1 MTPQRFDISEAYKW
15 WDVLRDGNQLTEIR
29 LISNDGKTASGIFDN
44 IDEIVKA
51 IVPYTNDWNIYYTI
65 NRLPDDVKGL
75 PQYNKIIVRP
85 KQTCND
91 NMMIAR
97 DYVCIDLDSRRL
109 SGTNATDEQVEFTKK
124 KANEVY
130 QYLVNVGFN
139 PPTVV
144 FSSSGVHLYLK
155 CAMQN
160 NEKNTKLVKRFLQAL
175 SMMFTDEHT
184 DVDEKVFNCA
194 RIMRLPSTYSCKGN
208 TMDASRPQRLC
219 KFVKINENKIN
230 DVAYFEKVAA
240 LYPEEEARPSSQNN
254 YSLESFDLDAFIEKH
269 NIPVTKKVEVAD
281 GTRYYLEHCLFND
294 QHKGHDAILFKHK
307 NGAVAYFC
315 YHNSCSGNDWRKVRE
330 MYEPDAYTRKSTY
343 QPHRSFRPIRQ
354 EIVPKELQE
363 TEESKGNVWQ
373 CLSEIEDEDRSKIIS
388 IPSGITQYDKEC
400 CGFDKPSLSVWSGNN
415 GCVDCDTE
423 YFNGKRWVKIS
434 DYKDG
439 DMVLQYNADGTA
451 SLVKPLKY
459 HKYRCDSLTL
469 MTNATNS
476 INQCLSDE
484 HNVIYITSKGNLH
497 KQNFSQFKSA
507 GGRQCWI
514 IPYFRYSGSGI
525 DWTDNEIK
533 LALAV
538 SAEGHLFEHRL
549 NKKRRVRVN
558 LKHKYKKDELEYLL
572 NACGIEYEKKKY
584 CPRDLAFDTYL
595 FYWDKAFKLFPLD
608 WYNMSEAQ
616 LELVKSNITIWDGRV
631 SEGRGGT
638 YSTTKKHNADF
649 VQFCATSLGYRCSIS
664 EDNREDRKNTLYSLH
679 FSKNKSMIR
688 CYKGGFKFSYY
699 KTLDGYKYCFSV
711 PSGMLVLRRNNAINI
726 TGNSAKSTLLNQIAL
741 NAVNQGFK
749 VAIYSG
755 ELRGKK
761 MKRWLLYQAAGKQY
775 NKKSIY
781 NEYDYFTPTP
791 VKDKIVSWLDGKLY
805 NYNTRYSHNIEQVCL
820 EVEKLVKEQQIDMLI
835 MDNLSCLDIQE
846 LDGAINEQQKAAIK
860 MLLRLTDNLELATH
874 LVVHPKKAETY
885 LRKNDVSGAKT
896 LTDLADCV
904 FFVHRWNQ
912 DTQKAA
918 KEFMIDSVY
927 YDLCDSGATNL
938 VEVIKHREFGEA
950 EGHIYKLYFEPESRR
965 LKNSIAEHIHYGWE
979 DNPTQIDFDYSSND
993 AINAFESHQ
1002 DVDNEQLDSFE
1013 DLLKS
1018 PF

>member
-1 MTPQRFDISEAYKW
+1 MTPQRFDIAEVYKW

-29 LISNDGKTASGIFDN
+29 LIANDGKTASGIFDN

-51 IVPYTNDWNIYYTI
+51 IAPYTNDWNIYYTI
-65 NRLPDDVKGL
+65 NRLPDDVRGL

-91 NMMIAR
+91 NMMVAR

-144 FSSSGVHLYLK
+144 FSSNGVHLYLR
-155 CAMQN
+155 CAMLN

-219 KFVKINENKIN
+219 KFVKINENKVN

-254 YSLESFDLDAFIEKH
+254 YSMESFDLDAFIEKH
-269 NIPVTKKVEVAD
+269 NIPVTKKVDVAD

-294 QHKGHDAILFKHK
+294 QHKGKDAILFKHK

-330 MYEPDAYTRKSTY
+330 MYEPDCYTRKSTI

-373 CLSEIEDEDRSKIIS
+373 CLSEIEDEDRSKIVS

-415 GCVDCDTE
+415 G
-423 YFNGKRWVKIS
+423 
-434 DYKDG
+434 
-439 DMVLQYNADGTA
+439 
-451 SLVKPLKY
+451 
-459 HKYRCDSLTL
+459 
-469 MTNATNS
+469 
-476 INQCLSDE
+476 
-484 HNVIYITSKGNLH
+484 
-497 KQNFSQFKSA
+497 
-507 GGRQCWI
+507 
-514 IPYFRYSGSGI
+514 
-525 DWTDNEIK
+525 
-533 LALAV
+533 
-538 SAEGHLFEHRL
+538 
-549 NKKRRVRVN
+549 
-558 LKHKYKKDELEYLL
+558 
-572 NACGIEYEKKKY
+572 
-584 CPRDLAFDTYL
+584 
-595 FYWDKAFKLFPLD
+595 
-608 WYNMSEAQ
+608 
-616 LELVKSNITIWDGRV
+616 
-631 SEGRGGT
+631 
-638 YSTTKKHNADF
+638 
-649 VQFCATSLGYRCSIS
+649 
-664 EDNREDRKNTLYSLH
+664 
-679 FSKNKSMIR
+679 
-688 CYKGGFKFSYY
+688 
-699 KTLDGYKYCFSV
+699 
-711 PSGMLVLRRNNAINI
+711 
-726 TGNSAKSTLLNQIAL
+726 SAKSTLLNQIAL

-775 NKKSIY
+775 NKKSTY
-781 NEYDYFTPTP
+781 NEYDYYTPTL
-791 VKDKIVSWLDGKLY
+791 VKDKIVSWLDGKLF
-805 NYNTRYSHNIEQVCL
+805 NYNTRYSHDIEQVCL

-860 MLLRLTDNLELATH
+860 MLLRLTEKLELATH

-918 KEFMIDSVY
+918 KEFMADSVY
-927 YDLCDSGATNL
+927 YDLCDSGTTNV
-938 VEVIKHREFGEA
+938 VEVIKQREFGEA

-965 LKNSIAEHIHYGWE
+965 LKNSIAEHIHYNWE
-979 DNPTQIDFDYSSND
+979 DPTTETPLPTTEDEFAVND
-993 AINAFESHQ
+993 FES
-1002 DVDNEQLDSFE
+1002 
-1013 DLLKS
+1013 S
-1018 PF
+1018 PFGDDYGDMPW

>member
-1 MTPQRFDISEAYKW
+1 MTPQRFDIAEAYKW

-29 LISNDGKTASGIFDN
+29 LLANDGRTASGIFDN

-51 IVPYTNDWNIYYTI
+51 IAPYTNDWNIYYTI
-65 NRLPDDVKGL
+65 NRLLDDVRGL

-91 NMMIAR
+91 NMMVAR

-124 KANEVY
+124 KANAVY

-144 FSSSGVHLYLK
+144 FSSNGVHLYIR
-155 CAMQN
+155 CAMLN

-219 KFVKINENKIN
+219 KFVKINENKVN
-230 DVAYFEKVAA
+230 DIAYFEKIAA
-240 LYPEEEARPSSQNN
+240 LYPQEEARPSSQNN
-254 YSLESFDLDAFIEKH
+254 YSMESFDLDAFIEKH
-269 NIPVTKKVEVAD
+269 NIPVTKKLEVAD

-294 QHKGHDAILFKHK
+294 QHKGHDAILFKHR

-330 MYEPDAYTRKSTY
+330 MYEPDCYTRKSTY

-354 EIVPKELQE
+354 EIAPKELQE
-363 TEESKGNVWQ
+363 KEESKGNVWQ
-373 CLSEIEDEDRSKIIS
+373 CLSEIEDEDRSKIVS
-388 IPSGITQYDKEC
+388 IPSGIIQYDKEC
-400 CGFDKPSLSVWSGNN
+400 CGFDKPSLCVWSGNN
-415 GCVDCDTE
+415 G
-423 YFNGKRWVKIS
+423 
-434 DYKDG
+434 
-439 DMVLQYNADGTA
+439 
-451 SLVKPLKY
+451 
-459 HKYRCDSLTL
+459 
-469 MTNATNS
+469 
-476 INQCLSDE
+476 
-484 HNVIYITSKGNLH
+484 
-497 KQNFSQFKSA
+497 
-507 GGRQCWI
+507 
-514 IPYFRYSGSGI
+514 
-525 DWTDNEIK
+525 
-533 LALAV
+533 
-538 SAEGHLFEHRL
+538 
-549 NKKRRVRVN
+549 
-558 LKHKYKKDELEYLL
+558 
-572 NACGIEYEKKKY
+572 
-584 CPRDLAFDTYL
+584 
-595 FYWDKAFKLFPLD
+595 
-608 WYNMSEAQ
+608 
-616 LELVKSNITIWDGRV
+616 
-631 SEGRGGT
+631 
-638 YSTTKKHNADF
+638 
-649 VQFCATSLGYRCSIS
+649 
-664 EDNREDRKNTLYSLH
+664 
-679 FSKNKSMIR
+679 
-688 CYKGGFKFSYY
+688 
-699 KTLDGYKYCFSV
+699 
-711 PSGMLVLRRNNAINI
+711 
-726 TGNSAKSTLLNQIAL
+726 SAKSTLLNQIAL

-820 EVEKLVKEQQIDMLI
+820 EVEKLVKEHQIDMLI
-835 MDNLSCLDIQE
+835 MDNISCLDLDE
-846 LDGAINEQQKAAIK
+846 LDGSINEQQKAAIK
-860 MLLRLTDNLELATH
+860 MLLRMTERMELATH
-874 LVVHPKKAETY
+874 VVIHPKKSELY
-885 LRKNDVSGAKT
+885 LRKNDVCGVKT

-918 KEFMIDSVY
+918 KEFLTPRLFQE
-927 YDLCDSGATNL
+927 LCSSETTNI

-965 LKNSIAEHIHYGWE
+965 LKNSIAEHIVYGWE
-979 DNPTQIDFDYSSND
+979 NEDEQNESTQIQQEFEMEQKSEMPFNPLYGD
-993 AINAFESHQ
+993 A
-1002 DVDNEQLDSFE
+1002 
-1013 DLLKS
+1013 

>member
-1 MTPQRFDISEAYKW
+1 MDTYGNTRMNRFDIAEAYKW

-29 LISNDGKTASGIFDN
+29 LLANDGRTASGIFDN

-65 NRLPDDVKGL
+65 NRLPDDVRGL

-144 FSSSGVHLYLK
+144 FSSSGVHLYLR

-219 KFVKINENKIN
+219 KFVKISDNKVN

-254 YSLESFDLDAFIEKH
+254 YSMESFDLDAFIEKH
-269 NIPVTKKVEVAD
+269 HIPVTKKVEVAD

-294 QHKGHDAILFKHK
+294 QHKGHDAILFKHR

-315 YHNSCSGNDWRKVRE
+315 FHNSCSGNDWRKVRE

-354 EIVPKELQE
+354 EIAPKELQE
-363 TEESKGNVWQ
+363 KEESKGNVWQ
-373 CLSEIEDEDRSKIIS
+373 CLSEIEDEDRSKIVS

-415 GCVDCDTE
+415 G
-423 YFNGKRWVKIS
+423 
-434 DYKDG
+434 
-439 DMVLQYNADGTA
+439 
-451 SLVKPLKY
+451 
-459 HKYRCDSLTL
+459 
-469 MTNATNS
+469 
-476 INQCLSDE
+476 
-484 HNVIYITSKGNLH
+484 
-497 KQNFSQFKSA
+497 
-507 GGRQCWI
+507 
-514 IPYFRYSGSGI
+514 
-525 DWTDNEIK
+525 
-533 LALAV
+533 
-538 SAEGHLFEHRL
+538 
-549 NKKRRVRVN
+549 
-558 LKHKYKKDELEYLL
+558 
-572 NACGIEYEKKKY
+572 
-584 CPRDLAFDTYL
+584 
-595 FYWDKAFKLFPLD
+595 
-608 WYNMSEAQ
+608 
-616 LELVKSNITIWDGRV
+616 
-631 SEGRGGT
+631 
-638 YSTTKKHNADF
+638 
-649 VQFCATSLGYRCSIS
+649 
-664 EDNREDRKNTLYSLH
+664 
-679 FSKNKSMIR
+679 
-688 CYKGGFKFSYY
+688 
-699 KTLDGYKYCFSV
+699 
-711 PSGMLVLRRNNAINI
+711 
-726 TGNSAKSTLLNQIAL
+726 SAKSTLLNQIAL

-775 NKKSIY
+775 NKKSAY

-791 VKDKIVSWLDGKLY
+791 VKDKIVSWLEGKLY
-805 NYNTRYSHNIEQVCL
+805 NYNTRYSHDIEQVCL
-820 EVEKLVKEQQIDMLI
+820 EVEKLVKEHQIDMLI

-874 LVVHPKKAETY
+874 VVVHPKKCETY

-979 DNPTQIDFDYSSND
+979 EQPVQSDISYDSMSEIEDMPDFEEYGGN
-993 AINAFESHQ
+993 F
-1002 DVDNEQLDSFE
+1002 
-1013 DLLKS
+1013 
-1018 PF
+1018 

>member
-1 MTPQRFDISEAYKW
+1 MIPQRFDIAEAYKW

-29 LISNDGKTASGIFDN
+29 LISNDGKTASGIFDS

-65 NRLPDDVKGL
+65 NRLPDDVRGL

-139 PPTVV
+139 PATVV

-219 KFVKINENKIN
+219 KFVKISDNKVN
-230 DVAYFEKVAA
+230 DIAYFEKVAA

-254 YSLESFDLDAFIEKH
+254 YSMESFDLDAFIEKH

-343 QPHRSFRPIRQ
+343 QPHRSFRPIKQ
-354 EIVPKELQE
+354 EIIPKELQE

-373 CLSEIEDEDRSKIIS
+373 CLSEIEDEDRSKIVS

-415 GCVDCDTE
+415 G
-423 YFNGKRWVKIS
+423 
-434 DYKDG
+434 
-439 DMVLQYNADGTA
+439 
-451 SLVKPLKY
+451 
-459 HKYRCDSLTL
+459 
-469 MTNATNS
+469 
-476 INQCLSDE
+476 
-484 HNVIYITSKGNLH
+484 
-497 KQNFSQFKSA
+497 
-507 GGRQCWI
+507 
-514 IPYFRYSGSGI
+514 
-525 DWTDNEIK
+525 
-533 LALAV
+533 
-538 SAEGHLFEHRL
+538 
-549 NKKRRVRVN
+549 
-558 LKHKYKKDELEYLL
+558 
-572 NACGIEYEKKKY
+572 
-584 CPRDLAFDTYL
+584 
-595 FYWDKAFKLFPLD
+595 
-608 WYNMSEAQ
+608 
-616 LELVKSNITIWDGRV
+616 
-631 SEGRGGT
+631 
-638 YSTTKKHNADF
+638 
-649 VQFCATSLGYRCSIS
+649 
-664 EDNREDRKNTLYSLH
+664 
-679 FSKNKSMIR
+679 
-688 CYKGGFKFSYY
+688 
-699 KTLDGYKYCFSV
+699 
-711 PSGMLVLRRNNAINI
+711 
-726 TGNSAKSTLLNQIAL
+726 SAKSTLLNQIAL

-781 NEYDYFTPTP
+781 NEYDYFTPIP

-993 AINAFESHQ
+993 AINAFESQQ
-1002 DVDNEQLDSFE
+1002 DIDNEQLDSFE

>member
-1 MTPQRFDISEAYKW
+1 MNRFDIAEAYKW

-29 LISNDGKTASGIFDN
+29 LIANDGKTASGIFDS

-51 IVPYTNDWNIYYTI
+51 IAPYTNDWNIYYTI
-65 NRLPDDVKGL
+65 NRLPDDVRGL

-91 NMMIAR
+91 NMMVAR

-144 FSSSGVHLYLK
+144 FSSNGVHLYLR
-155 CAMQN
+155 CAMLN

-219 KFVKINENKIN
+219 KFVKINENKVN

-254 YSLESFDLDAFIEKH
+254 YSMESFDLDAFIEKH
-269 NIPVTKKVEVAD
+269 NIPVTKKVDVAD

-294 QHKGHDAILFKHK
+294 QHKGRDAILFKHR

-330 MYEPDAYTRKSTY
+330 MYEPDCYTRKSTY

-373 CLSEIEDEDRSKIIS
+373 CLSEIEDEDRSKIVS

-415 GCVDCDTE
+415 G
-423 YFNGKRWVKIS
+423 
-434 DYKDG
+434 
-439 DMVLQYNADGTA
+439 
-451 SLVKPLKY
+451 
-459 HKYRCDSLTL
+459 
-469 MTNATNS
+469 
-476 INQCLSDE
+476 
-484 HNVIYITSKGNLH
+484 
-497 KQNFSQFKSA
+497 
-507 GGRQCWI
+507 
-514 IPYFRYSGSGI
+514 
-525 DWTDNEIK
+525 
-533 LALAV
+533 
-538 SAEGHLFEHRL
+538 
-549 NKKRRVRVN
+549 
-558 LKHKYKKDELEYLL
+558 
-572 NACGIEYEKKKY
+572 
-584 CPRDLAFDTYL
+584 
-595 FYWDKAFKLFPLD
+595 
-608 WYNMSEAQ
+608 
-616 LELVKSNITIWDGRV
+616 
-631 SEGRGGT
+631 
-638 YSTTKKHNADF
+638 
-649 VQFCATSLGYRCSIS
+649 
-664 EDNREDRKNTLYSLH
+664 
-679 FSKNKSMIR
+679 
-688 CYKGGFKFSYY
+688 
-699 KTLDGYKYCFSV
+699 
-711 PSGMLVLRRNNAINI
+711 
-726 TGNSAKSTLLNQIAL
+726 SAKSTLLNQIAL

-775 NKKSIY
+775 NKKSTY
-781 NEYDYFTPTP
+781 NEYDYFTPTL
-791 VKDKIVSWLDGKLY
+791 VKDKIVSWLDGKLF
-805 NYNTRYSHNIEQVCL
+805 NYNTRYSHDIEQVCL

-860 MLLRLTDNLELATH
+860 MLLRLTEKLELATH

-918 KEFMIDSVY
+918 KEFMTDSVY
-927 YDLCDSGATNL
+927 YDLCDSGTTNV
-938 VEVIKHREFGEA
+938 VEVIKQREFGEA

-979 DNPTQIDFDYSSND
+979 EPAEETPMVLHEDEFANNDFEKENPFGDDD
-993 AINAFESHQ
+993 
-1002 DVDNEQLDSFE
+1002 
-1013 DLLKS
+1013 DL
-1018 PF
+1018 PW

>member
-1 MTPQRFDISEAYKW
+1 MTTQRFDIAEAYKW

-29 LISNDGKTASGIFDN
+29 LLSNDGRTASGIFDN

-65 NRLPDDVKGL
+65 NRLPDDVRGL

-144 FSSSGVHLYLK
+144 FSSSGVHLYLR

-184 DVDEKVFNCA
+184 EVDEKVFNCA

-219 KFVKINENKIN
+219 KFVKISDNKVN
-230 DVAYFEKVAA
+230 DIAYFEKVAA

-254 YSLESFDLDAFIEKH
+254 YSMESFDLDAFIEKH

-294 QHKGHDAILFKHK
+294 QHKGHDAILFKHR

-315 YHNSCSGNDWRKVRE
+315 FHNSCSGNDWRKVRE

-354 EIVPKELQE
+354 EITPKELQE
-363 TEESKGNVWQ
+363 KEESKGNVWQ
-373 CLSEIEDEDRSKIIS
+373 CLSEIEDEDRSKIVS

-415 GCVDCDTE
+415 G
-423 YFNGKRWVKIS
+423 
-434 DYKDG
+434 
-439 DMVLQYNADGTA
+439 
-451 SLVKPLKY
+451 
-459 HKYRCDSLTL
+459 
-469 MTNATNS
+469 
-476 INQCLSDE
+476 
-484 HNVIYITSKGNLH
+484 
-497 KQNFSQFKSA
+497 
-507 GGRQCWI
+507 
-514 IPYFRYSGSGI
+514 
-525 DWTDNEIK
+525 
-533 LALAV
+533 
-538 SAEGHLFEHRL
+538 
-549 NKKRRVRVN
+549 
-558 LKHKYKKDELEYLL
+558 
-572 NACGIEYEKKKY
+572 
-584 CPRDLAFDTYL
+584 
-595 FYWDKAFKLFPLD
+595 
-608 WYNMSEAQ
+608 
-616 LELVKSNITIWDGRV
+616 
-631 SEGRGGT
+631 
-638 YSTTKKHNADF
+638 
-649 VQFCATSLGYRCSIS
+649 
-664 EDNREDRKNTLYSLH
+664 
-679 FSKNKSMIR
+679 
-688 CYKGGFKFSYY
+688 
-699 KTLDGYKYCFSV
+699 
-711 PSGMLVLRRNNAINI
+711 
-726 TGNSAKSTLLNQIAL
+726 SAKSTLLNQIAL

-775 NKKSIY
+775 NKKSTY

-791 VKDKIVSWLDGKLY
+791 VKDKIVSWLEGKLY

-820 EVEKLVKEQQIDMLI
+820 EVEKLVKEHQIDMLI

-874 LVVHPKKAETY
+874 VVVHPKKCETY

-918 KEFMIDSVY
+918 KEFMTDSVY
-927 YDLCDSGATNL
+927 YDLCNSGTTNV

-979 DNPTQIDFDYSSND
+979 EEPVQTDLNYMSNVRT
-993 AINAFESHQ
+993 E
-1002 DVDNEQLDSFE
+1002 FE
-1013 DLLKS
+1013 DMPDFEEYS
-1018 PF
+1018 GQF

>member
-240 LYPEEEARPSSQNN
+240 LYPEEEVRPSSQNN
-254 YSLESFDLDAFIEKH
+254 YSMESFDLDAFIEKH

-373 CLSEIEDEDRSKIIS
+373 CLSEIEDEDRSKIVS

-415 GCVDCDTE
+415 G
-423 YFNGKRWVKIS
+423 
-434 DYKDG
+434 
-439 DMVLQYNADGTA
+439 
-451 SLVKPLKY
+451 
-459 HKYRCDSLTL
+459 
-469 MTNATNS
+469 
-476 INQCLSDE
+476 
-484 HNVIYITSKGNLH
+484 
-497 KQNFSQFKSA
+497 
-507 GGRQCWI
+507 
-514 IPYFRYSGSGI
+514 
-525 DWTDNEIK
+525 
-533 LALAV
+533 
-538 SAEGHLFEHRL
+538 
-549 NKKRRVRVN
+549 
-558 LKHKYKKDELEYLL
+558 
-572 NACGIEYEKKKY
+572 
-584 CPRDLAFDTYL
+584 
-595 FYWDKAFKLFPLD
+595 
-608 WYNMSEAQ
+608 
-616 LELVKSNITIWDGRV
+616 
-631 SEGRGGT
+631 
-638 YSTTKKHNADF
+638 
-649 VQFCATSLGYRCSIS
+649 
-664 EDNREDRKNTLYSLH
+664 
-679 FSKNKSMIR
+679 
-688 CYKGGFKFSYY
+688 
-699 KTLDGYKYCFSV
+699 
-711 PSGMLVLRRNNAINI
+711 
-726 TGNSAKSTLLNQIAL
+726 SAKSTLLNQIAL

-874 LVVHPKKAETY
+874 LVVHPKKSETY

-993 AINAFESHQ
+993 AINAFESQQ

>member
-1 MTPQRFDISEAYKW
+1 MTPQRFDIAEAYKW

-29 LISNDGKTASGIFDN
+29 LISNDGKTASGIFDSS
-44 IDEIVKA
+44 DEIVKA

-184 DVDEKVFNCA
+184 DIDEKVFNCA

-219 KFVKINENKIN
+219 KFVKINENKVN
-230 DVAYFEKVAA
+230 DIAYFEKVAA

-254 YSLESFDLDAFIEKH
+254 YSMESFDLDAFIEKH
-269 NIPVTKKVEVAD
+269 NIPVTKKLEVAD

-294 QHKGHDAILFKHK
+294 QHKGHDAILFKHR

-330 MYEPDAYTRKSTY
+330 MYEPDCYTRKSTY
-343 QPHRSFRPIRQ
+343 QPHRSFRPIKQ

-415 GCVDCDTE
+415 G
-423 YFNGKRWVKIS
+423 
-434 DYKDG
+434 
-439 DMVLQYNADGTA
+439 
-451 SLVKPLKY
+451 
-459 HKYRCDSLTL
+459 
-469 MTNATNS
+469 
-476 INQCLSDE
+476 
-484 HNVIYITSKGNLH
+484 
-497 KQNFSQFKSA
+497 
-507 GGRQCWI
+507 
-514 IPYFRYSGSGI
+514 
-525 DWTDNEIK
+525 
-533 LALAV
+533 
-538 SAEGHLFEHRL
+538 
-549 NKKRRVRVN
+549 
-558 LKHKYKKDELEYLL
+558 
-572 NACGIEYEKKKY
+572 
-584 CPRDLAFDTYL
+584 
-595 FYWDKAFKLFPLD
+595 
-608 WYNMSEAQ
+608 
-616 LELVKSNITIWDGRV
+616 
-631 SEGRGGT
+631 
-638 YSTTKKHNADF
+638 
-649 VQFCATSLGYRCSIS
+649 
-664 EDNREDRKNTLYSLH
+664 
-679 FSKNKSMIR
+679 
-688 CYKGGFKFSYY
+688 
-699 KTLDGYKYCFSV
+699 
-711 PSGMLVLRRNNAINI
+711 
-726 TGNSAKSTLLNQIAL
+726 SAKSTLLNQIAL

-846 LDGAINEQQKAAIK
+846 LDGVINEQQKAAIK

-874 LVVHPKKAETY
+874 LVVHPKKSETY

-993 AINAFESHQ
+993 AINAFESQQ

>member
-1 MTPQRFDISEAYKW
+1 MIPQRFDIAEAYKW

-29 LISNDGKTASGIFDN
+29 LLSNDGRTASGIFDN

-65 NRLPDDVKGL
+65 NRLPDDVRGL

-230 DVAYFEKVAA
+230 DIAYFEKVAA
-240 LYPEEEARPSSQNN
+240 LYPEEEVRPSSQNN
-254 YSLESFDLDAFIEKH
+254 YSMESFDLDAFIEKH

-330 MYEPDAYTRKSTY
+330 MYEPDCYTRKSTY
-343 QPHRSFRPIRQ
+343 QPHRSFRPIKQ

-373 CLSEIEDEDRSKIIS
+373 CLSEIEDEDRSKIVS

-415 GCVDCDTE
+415 G
-423 YFNGKRWVKIS
+423 
-434 DYKDG
+434 
-439 DMVLQYNADGTA
+439 
-451 SLVKPLKY
+451 
-459 HKYRCDSLTL
+459 
-469 MTNATNS
+469 
-476 INQCLSDE
+476 
-484 HNVIYITSKGNLH
+484 
-497 KQNFSQFKSA
+497 
-507 GGRQCWI
+507 
-514 IPYFRYSGSGI
+514 
-525 DWTDNEIK
+525 
-533 LALAV
+533 
-538 SAEGHLFEHRL
+538 
-549 NKKRRVRVN
+549 
-558 LKHKYKKDELEYLL
+558 
-572 NACGIEYEKKKY
+572 
-584 CPRDLAFDTYL
+584 
-595 FYWDKAFKLFPLD
+595 
-608 WYNMSEAQ
+608 
-616 LELVKSNITIWDGRV
+616 
-631 SEGRGGT
+631 
-638 YSTTKKHNADF
+638 
-649 VQFCATSLGYRCSIS
+649 
-664 EDNREDRKNTLYSLH
+664 
-679 FSKNKSMIR
+679 
-688 CYKGGFKFSYY
+688 
-699 KTLDGYKYCFSV
+699 
-711 PSGMLVLRRNNAINI
+711 
-726 TGNSAKSTLLNQIAL
+726 SAKSTLLNQIAL

-938 VEVIKHREFGEA
+938 IEVIKHREFGEA

-993 AINAFESHQ
+993 AINAFESQQ
-1002 DVDNEQLDSFE
+1002 DIDNEQLDSFE

>member
-1 MTPQRFDISEAYKW
+1 MNRFDIAEAYKW

-29 LISNDGKTASGIFDN
+29 LIANDGKTASGIFDN

-51 IVPYTNDWNIYYTI
+51 VTPYTNDWNIYYTI
-65 NRLPDDVKGL
+65 NRLPDDVRGL

-91 NMMIAR
+91 NMMVAR

-144 FSSSGVHLYLK
+144 FSSNGVHLYLR
-155 CAMQN
+155 CAMLN

-219 KFVKINENKIN
+219 KFVKINENKVN

-254 YSLESFDLDAFIEKH
+254 YSMESFDLDAFIEKH
-269 NIPVTKKVEVAD
+269 NIPVTKKVDVAD

-294 QHKGHDAILFKHK
+294 QHKGRDAILFKHR

-330 MYEPDAYTRKSTY
+330 MYEPDCYTRKSTI

-373 CLSEIEDEDRSKIIS
+373 CLSEIEDEDRSKIVS

-415 GCVDCDTE
+415 G
-423 YFNGKRWVKIS
+423 
-434 DYKDG
+434 
-439 DMVLQYNADGTA
+439 
-451 SLVKPLKY
+451 
-459 HKYRCDSLTL
+459 
-469 MTNATNS
+469 
-476 INQCLSDE
+476 
-484 HNVIYITSKGNLH
+484 
-497 KQNFSQFKSA
+497 
-507 GGRQCWI
+507 
-514 IPYFRYSGSGI
+514 
-525 DWTDNEIK
+525 
-533 LALAV
+533 
-538 SAEGHLFEHRL
+538 
-549 NKKRRVRVN
+549 
-558 LKHKYKKDELEYLL
+558 
-572 NACGIEYEKKKY
+572 
-584 CPRDLAFDTYL
+584 
-595 FYWDKAFKLFPLD
+595 
-608 WYNMSEAQ
+608 
-616 LELVKSNITIWDGRV
+616 
-631 SEGRGGT
+631 
-638 YSTTKKHNADF
+638 
-649 VQFCATSLGYRCSIS
+649 
-664 EDNREDRKNTLYSLH
+664 
-679 FSKNKSMIR
+679 
-688 CYKGGFKFSYY
+688 
-699 KTLDGYKYCFSV
+699 
-711 PSGMLVLRRNNAINI
+711 
-726 TGNSAKSTLLNQIAL
+726 SAKSTLLNQIAL
-741 NAVNQGFK
+741 NAVNQGFR

-775 NKKSIY
+775 NKKSTY
-781 NEYDYFTPTP
+781 NDYDYFTPTL
-791 VKDKIVSWLDGKLY
+791 VKDKIVSWLDGKLF
-805 NYNTRYSHNIEQVCL
+805 NYNTRYSHDIEQVCL

-860 MLLRLTDNLELATH
+860 MLLRLTEKLELATH

-918 KEFMIDSVY
+918 KEFMPESLY
-927 YDLCDSGATNL
+927 YDLCDSGTTNV
-938 VEVIKHREFGEA
+938 VEVIKQREFGEA

-979 DNPTQIDFDYSSND
+979 DPTTEAPLPTTQDEFAVNDFDANPFGD
-993 AINAFESHQ
+993 
-1002 DVDNEQLDSFE
+1002 DDS
-1013 DLLKS
+1013 DL
-1018 PF
+1018 PW

>member
-1 MTPQRFDISEAYKW
+1 MNRFDIAEAYKW

-29 LISNDGKTASGIFDN
+29 LIANDGKTASGIFDS

-51 IVPYTNDWNIYYTI
+51 IAPYTNDWNIYYTI
-65 NRLPDDVKGL
+65 NRLPDDVRGL

-91 NMMIAR
+91 NMMVAR

-144 FSSSGVHLYLK
+144 FSSSGVHLYLR
-155 CAMQN
+155 CAMLN

-219 KFVKINENKIN
+219 KFVKINENKVN

-254 YSLESFDLDAFIEKH
+254 YSMESFDLDAFIEKH

-294 QHKGHDAILFKHK
+294 QHKGKDAILFKHK

-330 MYEPDAYTRKSTY
+330 MYEPDCYTRKSTF

-373 CLSEIEDEDRSKIIS
+373 CLSEIEDEDRSKIVS
-388 IPSGITQYDKEC
+388 IPSGITQFDKEC

-415 GCVDCDTE
+415 G
-423 YFNGKRWVKIS
+423 
-434 DYKDG
+434 
-439 DMVLQYNADGTA
+439 
-451 SLVKPLKY
+451 
-459 HKYRCDSLTL
+459 
-469 MTNATNS
+469 
-476 INQCLSDE
+476 
-484 HNVIYITSKGNLH
+484 
-497 KQNFSQFKSA
+497 
-507 GGRQCWI
+507 
-514 IPYFRYSGSGI
+514 
-525 DWTDNEIK
+525 
-533 LALAV
+533 
-538 SAEGHLFEHRL
+538 
-549 NKKRRVRVN
+549 
-558 LKHKYKKDELEYLL
+558 
-572 NACGIEYEKKKY
+572 
-584 CPRDLAFDTYL
+584 
-595 FYWDKAFKLFPLD
+595 
-608 WYNMSEAQ
+608 
-616 LELVKSNITIWDGRV
+616 
-631 SEGRGGT
+631 
-638 YSTTKKHNADF
+638 
-649 VQFCATSLGYRCSIS
+649 
-664 EDNREDRKNTLYSLH
+664 
-679 FSKNKSMIR
+679 
-688 CYKGGFKFSYY
+688 
-699 KTLDGYKYCFSV
+699 
-711 PSGMLVLRRNNAINI
+711 
-726 TGNSAKSTLLNQIAL
+726 SAKSTLLNQIAL

-775 NKKSIY
+775 NKKSTY
-781 NEYDYFTPTP
+781 NEYDYYTPTL
-791 VKDKIVSWLDGKLY
+791 VKDKIVEWLEGKLY

-835 MDNLSCLDIQE
+835 MDNLSCLDTEE
-846 LDGAINEQQKAAIK
+846 LDGGVNEQQKAAIK
-860 MLLRLTDNLELATH
+860 MLLRLTEKLEIATQ
-874 LVVHPKKAETY
+874 LVVHPRKSEAY
-885 LRKNDVSGAKT
+885 LRKNDISGAKT
-896 LTDLADCV
+896 LTDLADNV
-904 FFVHRWNQ
+904 FFAHRWNQ

-918 KEFMIDSVY
+918 KEFLVDSVY
-927 YDLCDSGATNL
+927 YDLCDSGTTNV
-938 VEVIKHREFGEA
+938 VEVIKMREFGEA

-979 DNPTQIDFDYSSND
+979 DPTTEAPLPTTEDEFAVND
-993 AINAFESHQ
+993 FESSPFES
-1002 DVDNEQLDSFE
+1002 DDE
-1013 DLLKS
+1013 DL
-1018 PF
+1018 PW

>member
-1 MTPQRFDISEAYKW
+1 MNRFDIAEAYKW

-29 LISNDGKTASGIFDN
+29 LLANDGRTASGIFDN

-65 NRLPDDVKGL
+65 NRLPDDVRGL

-91 NMMIAR
+91 NMMVAR

-130 QYLVNVGFN
+130 KYLVNVGFN

-144 FSSSGVHLYLK
+144 FSSNGVHLYLR
-155 CAMQN
+155 CAMLN

-219 KFVKINENKIN
+219 KFVKINENKVN

-254 YSLESFDLDAFIEKH
+254 YSMESFDLDAFIEKH

-294 QHKGHDAILFKHK
+294 QHKGKDAILFKHK

-330 MYEPDAYTRKSTY
+330 MYEPDCYTRKSTY

-354 EIVPKELQE
+354 ENVPKELQE
-363 TEESKGNVWQ
+363 TEASKGNVWQ
-373 CLSEIEDEDRSKIIS
+373 CLSEIEDEDRSKIVS

-415 GCVDCDTE
+415 G
-423 YFNGKRWVKIS
+423 
-434 DYKDG
+434 
-439 DMVLQYNADGTA
+439 
-451 SLVKPLKY
+451 
-459 HKYRCDSLTL
+459 
-469 MTNATNS
+469 
-476 INQCLSDE
+476 
-484 HNVIYITSKGNLH
+484 
-497 KQNFSQFKSA
+497 
-507 GGRQCWI
+507 
-514 IPYFRYSGSGI
+514 
-525 DWTDNEIK
+525 
-533 LALAV
+533 
-538 SAEGHLFEHRL
+538 
-549 NKKRRVRVN
+549 
-558 LKHKYKKDELEYLL
+558 
-572 NACGIEYEKKKY
+572 
-584 CPRDLAFDTYL
+584 
-595 FYWDKAFKLFPLD
+595 
-608 WYNMSEAQ
+608 
-616 LELVKSNITIWDGRV
+616 
-631 SEGRGGT
+631 
-638 YSTTKKHNADF
+638 
-649 VQFCATSLGYRCSIS
+649 
-664 EDNREDRKNTLYSLH
+664 
-679 FSKNKSMIR
+679 
-688 CYKGGFKFSYY
+688 
-699 KTLDGYKYCFSV
+699 
-711 PSGMLVLRRNNAINI
+711 
-726 TGNSAKSTLLNQIAL
+726 SAKSTLLNQIAL

-775 NKKSIY
+775 NKKSAY
-781 NEYDYFTPTP
+781 NEYDYFTPTL

-805 NYNTRYSHNIEQVCL
+805 NYNTRYSHDIEQVCL
-820 EVEKLVKEQQIDMLI
+820 EVEKLVKEKQIDMLI

-860 MLLRLTDNLELATH
+860 MLLRLTDKLELATH
-874 LVVHPKKAETY
+874 LVVHPKKSETY

-918 KEFMIDSVY
+918 KEFMTDSVF
-927 YDLCDSGATNL
+927 YDLCNSGTTNV
-938 VEVIKHREFGEA
+938 VEVIKQREFGEA

-979 DNPTQIDFDYSSND
+979 EPTEETSMVLHEDEFAHNDFEKENPFGDDD
-993 AINAFESHQ
+993 
-1002 DVDNEQLDSFE
+1002 
-1013 DLLKS
+1013 DL
-1018 PF
+1018 PW